1 MPDSFIKKLK
11 PVMISGHEV
20 LPIVE
25 GGKGIGATN
34 GYSSGAFA
42 KAGAVGTFSGVNADT
57 YDENGKPHPQI
68 YHATTRRERH
78 DELVAF
84 GIKGAVEQA
93 RIAYEQS
100 GGAGRIHM
108 NILWEMGG
116 AEKILTGVLEQT
128 KGMVHGVT
136 CGAGMPYKLGD
147 ISEHYG
153 VYYHPIVSSM
163 RAFRAL
169 WKRSYSRTKPWL
181 GSVVYE
187 DPWLAGGH
195 NGLSNSE
202 DPTRPQDP
210 YPRVR
215 ELRQFMN
222 EVGLHDVPIIM
233 AGGAW
238 YLKDWEHWLD
248 NPEIGAIAFQFG
260 TRPLLTQESP
270 IPDRWKQKLLT
281 LKKGEIFLNQFSPT
295 GFYSSAVN
303 NGFIQ
308 ELRAREE
315 RQIPFSTEPEGYLTE
330 PFPFGPRKRPIYVS
344 PEDKE
349 RADGWVD
356 LGYVEAM
363 KTPENTLIFVTPERS
378 AMIVK
383 DQIECMG
390 CLSHCRFSNWKDH
403 DDFSTGKKADP
414 RSFCIQKSLQKIV
427 HDGDVENELM
437 FSGHN
442 GYKFSEDPFYTG
454 GFIPTVQQLVDR
466 IMTGQ

>member
-11 PVMISGHEV
+11 PVIISGKEV

-25 GGKGIGATN
+25 GGKGIAATN
-34 GYSSGAFA
+34 GYSTGAFA
-42 KAGAVGTFSGVNADT
+42 AAGAVGTFSGVNADT
-57 YDENGKPHPQI
+57 YDENGNPHPQV
-68 YHATTRRERH
+68 YQSTTRRGRH

-93 RIAYEQS
+93 RISYEQS
-100 GGAGRIHM
+100 GGNGRIHM

-169 WKRSYSRTKPWL
+169 WKRSYSRTKRWL

-202 DPTRPQDP
+202 DPTKPQDP

-238 YLKDWEHWLD
+238 FLKDWEHWLE

-281 LKKGEIFLNQFSPT
+281 LKKGDIFLNQFSPT

-308 ELRAREE
+308 ELREREE
-315 RQIPFSTEPEGYLTE
+315 RQIPFSAEPTGYLTE
-330 PFPFGPRKRPIYVS
+330 PFPFGPRKRPIYVT

-349 RADGWVD
+349 RADGWID
-356 LGYVEAM
+356 LGYIEAM
-363 KTPENTLIFVTPERS
+363 KTPDDTLIFVTPERS

-403 DDFSTGKKADP
+403 DDFTTGKKADP

-442 GYKFSEDPFYTG
+442 GYKFSEDPFYKG
-454 GFIPTVQQLVDR
+454 GFVPTVKQLVDR
-466 IMTGQ
+466 IMTGE